1 MKLSIVDTEKVVNY
15 DVEWVELN
23 TPVGNLVVQE
33 GHAPM
38 IIELSLGHEFLF
50 ELAVTGE
57 QKKIMITQA
66 IAHVTRTEVKILIP
80 LVV

>member
-1 MKLSIVDTEKVVNY
+1 MKLSIIDTEKVVNY
-15 DVEWVELN
+15 DVNWVELN
-23 TPVGNLVVQE
+23 TSVGNMVIQE

-38 IIELSLGHEFLF
+38 IIELSPGHEFLF

-57 QKKIMITQA
+57 QKNIMITQG
-66 IAHVTRTEVKILIP
+66 IAHITRTEVKILIP